1 MNFTNKI
8 LTKRSQTQN
17 NTLWFYLCKIQKQ
30 VKLKNG
36 VRNYDSVNIW
46 KDAVGE
52 ATKDSEVL
60 LIFGFVV

>member
-36 VRNYDSVNIW
+36 VRNYSDNIW